1 MKIAIYSRKSKFTG
15 TGESVENQIQ
25 LCKEYAEKHF
35 GNIEEYFIYEDEGY
49 SGGNI
54 DRPEFQRLL
63 KDAKKKKFDALIC
76 YRLDRISRNV
86 SDFSNTIEELNKL
99 NIAFVSIKEQF
110 DTSTPMGRAM
120 MYIASV
126 FAQLERET
134 IAERIK
140 DNMHQLAKTGRW
152 LGGNTPTGYESE
164 PIIYLDNEGKQ
175 RKMFKLAPVK
185 EELEIVKL
193 IFDKY
198 LELQSMSQL
207 EVFCLQNNIKTK
219 KGKDFNKYAL
229 RTILTNPVYAKATKE
244 IYDYFASHGAI
255 ICNDKSEFN
264 GKYGI
269 MAYNKKLVKKGQSV
283 KTKDM
288 NEWIIAIGKHQ
299 GIIEGKDWVMV
310 QNILNKRKDLAP
322 RQGDSHAAMLSGLI
336 YCKKCGNFMRIKYG
350 QKKVNSDERHFYYVC
365 SLKDTSRGTRCD
377 CKNLKGESTDEYVIN
392 ELKHLIESGILKD
405 IDNAKKDIENKNKLS
420 KNIKNKIAENQK
432 AIDNLLKQLS
442 KNENETVAKYI
453 FSEIQRL
460 DKENQELR
468 NSLDNYDIDNEIS
481 NLELFKDAMIRFYNT
496 IDEVPYEQKRNLIQA
511 IVKKIWWDGEN
522 LTIDLLDT

>member
-25 LCKEYAEKHF
+25 LCKEYAERHF
-35 GNIEEYFIYEDEGY
+35 GSIEEYFIYEDEGY

-54 DRPEFQRLL
+54 DRPQFQRMLN
-63 KDAKKKKFDALIC
+63 DAKKKKFDALIC

-86 SDFSNTIEELNKL
+86 SDFSNTIEELNKH
-99 NIAFVSIKEQF
+99 NISFISIKEQF
-110 DTSTPMGRAM
+110 NTSSPMGRAM

-134 IAERIK
+134 IAERIR

-164 PIIYLDNEGKQ
+164 PIIYIDNEGKQ
-175 RKMFKLAPVK
+175 RKMFKLAPIE
-185 EELEIVKL
+185 EELEIVRL
-193 IFDKY
+193 LFNKY

-219 KGKDFNKYAL
+219 KGKDFNKYTL

-244 IYDYFASHGAI
+244 VYDYFYHNGSL

-269 MAYNKKLVKKGQSV
+269 MAFNKKLVKKGQSV
-283 KTKDM
+283 KTKDIS
-288 NEWIIAIGKHQ
+288 EWIIAIGKHQ

-310 QNILNKRKDLAP
+310 QNIINKRKGLAP

-336 YCKKCGNFMRIKYG
+336 YCKKCGNFMRVKYG

-392 ELKHLIESGILKD
+392 ELKHLIESGLLKD
-405 IDNAKKDIENKNKLS
+405 IDNAKKNIDDKNKMI

-442 KNENETVAKYI
+442 KNENETVSKYI
-453 FSEIQRL
+453 FSEIEKL
-460 DKENQELR
+460 DKEIQELR

-511 IVKKIWWDGEN
+511 IVKKVWWDGEN